1 CHLNRC
7 RGPRKDVPTV
17 IQQDQVSSLLYV
29 IIHINSVSLSPIKDA
44 LKTVPCVGSGSREN
58 ATARVPSKAETP
70 EVNRNTSPGA
80 ITLNQ
85 TVPNA
90 EPNTSFSHAQSWSAS
105 NSTRTNGTYS
115 IPGDKRFV
123 CSYCSKRFRCVSQLT
138 IHQRSHTGEKP
149 YRCTLCGKRY
159 LQKGHLYTHQ
169 RTHTGEKPYRCS
181 LCAKG
186 FIQQCTLDMHL
197 RSHTG
202 EKPYTC
208 TECGKGFMTKFYLN
222 KHLSCQTCNNS
233 ERQPTIGSVFGKE
246 WCMNLWRHEES
257 HVGQKDDSSDDFIT
271 YTVPSDDQDQSNVHQ
286 TPAEE
291 QALDGTISTHG
302 DVTTGPDLSPD
313 VEFIPNNLNF
323 IESVTPNKNFKCVF
337 CGKSFEYLS
346 HMTRHMRKHSGEK
359 PYICTVCGK
368 RFAQKT
374 YLTTHQRTHSGERP
388 YSCMECGK
396 THMRTHSGEKPFVCT
411 VCGKRFAQKTY
422 LRIHQRTHSGERP
435 YSCMECG
442 KSFAQ
447 KSSLNVHLRS
457 HTGEKPYSC
466 SECGK
471 SYAYK
476 QGFNTHQCFG

>member
-1 CHLNRC
+1 LAF
-7 RGPRKDVPTV
+7 
-17 IQQDQVSSLLYV
+17 SSV
-29 IIHINSVSLSPIKDA
+29 EH
-44 LKTVPCVGSGSREN
+44 
-58 ATARVPSKAETP
+58 
-70 EVNRNTSPGA
+70 
-80 ITLNQ
+80 
-85 TVPNA
+85 
-90 EPNTSFSHAQSWSAS
+90 
-105 NSTRTNGTYS
+105 
-115 IPGDKRFV
+115 
-123 CSYCSKRFRCVSQLT
+123 
-138 IHQRSHTGEKP
+138 
-149 YRCTLCGKRY
+149 
-159 LQKGHLYTHQ
+159 
-169 RTHTGEKPYRCS
+169 
-181 LCAKG
+181 
-186 FIQQCTLDMHL
+186 
-197 RSHTG
+197 
-202 EKPYTC
+202 
-208 TECGKGFMTKFYLN
+208 
-222 KHLSCQTCNNS
+222 S
-233 ERQPTIGSVFGKE
+233 E
-246 WCMNLWRHEES
+246 
-257 HVGQKDDSSDDFIT
+257 DFIT

-291 QALDGTISTHG
+291 QALDGTISTHE
-302 DVTTGPDLSPD
+302 DVTTGPDLGPD
-313 VEFIPNNLNF
+313 VGFIPNNLNF
-323 IESVTPNKNFKCVF
+323 NETVTPNKNFKCVF

-396 THMRTHSGEKPFVCT
+396 SFSQKSSLNVHLRSHTGEKPFSCSHCGKSYLFMTLHSTNTTVRSIRHYAIFMSLHMHITFKFRTTEPAFHSTHNHTSTPEEKRFECVFCRRTFNKLTYLKAHMRTHSGEKPFVCT

>member
-1 CHLNRC
+1 FAPSDSRFSN
-7 RGPRKDVPTV
+7 
-17 IQQDQVSSLLYV
+17 SLYFSQYYCFVFL
-29 IIHINSVSLSPIKDA
+29 
-44 LKTVPCVGSGSREN
+44 EN

-70 EVNRNTSPGA
+70 EVNRNTSPGV

-90 EPNTSFSHAQSWSAS
+90 EPNTSFTHAQSRSAS
-105 NSTRTNGTYS
+105 NSTRTNGADS

-197 RSHTG
+197 RSQTG

-208 TECGKGFMTKFYLN
+208 TECGKGFTTKFNLN
-222 KHLSCQTCNNS
+222 KHLSCQTYT

-257 HVGQKDDSSDDFIT
+257 HVGQKDDAHLDSSVNTEEVGLT
-271 YTVPSDDQDQSNVHQ
+271 YCLCFLNTVSEFSLLTPS
-286 TPAEE
+286 T
-291 QALDGTISTHG
+291 
-302 DVTTGPDLSPD
+302 
-313 VEFIPNNLNF
+313 
-323 IESVTPNKNFKCVF
+323 VTPNKNFKCVF

-396 THMRTHSGEKPFVCT
+396 
-411 VCGKRFAQKTY
+411 
-422 LRIHQRTHSGERP
+422 
-435 YSCMECG
+435 
-442 KSFAQ
+442 SFSQ

-457 HTGEKPYSC
+457 HTGEKPFSC
-466 SECGK
+466 SHCGK
-471 SYAYK
+471 SYAFK
-476 QGFNTHQCFG
+476 IALRTHRC